1 MIILIMN
8 PGLISK
14 QIIRIGILLLLFC
27 PVYAQ
32 EPTLMLPIGHSNAVN
47 TSSYSPD
54 GKYIVTASKDNTAKI
69 WSAVDGKLL
78 REFKGH
84 ADQILSARFSPNSK
98 YIVTAAWDSTARI
111 WNIADGKLVR
121 TIKLNGYVCTA
132 VFSPSCSEDK
142 EGGQYV
148 LTTCFDS
155 PDGSVRIWNTTDG
168 KMLPGMSFPGSVFT
182 ALYSPNRKYIV
193 TASADSMVRCWS
205 TISGKIIRTIKFP
218 GSLLYNPGFSPA
230 CGDDPAGG
238 KYIITACTD
247 KTIKVWNFE
256 DAKLVKE
263 FGSVGSYAIHS
274 PSYSPDGKYILALSG
289 DYQANIWN
297 TDGQLLKKFSPIEFY
312 NTIHTANF
320 SPDGK
325 QIVAAC
331 LNGKAEVFN
340 VADESLRM
348 ELKGHTDQLG
358 STAFSP
364 NSKYMIIV
372 SKTSWIWSLKEG
384 KLLKRLGGSFFG
396 LSSAVFSP
404 ACADD
409 PEGGRYIATSSY
421 DSSAKIWDAAD
432 GRQLLTV
439 KGDTNMVFNV
449 CFSPD
454 GKNILTASA
463 DSTARIW
470 DANNGNLIR
479 VFRGHLGGVLY
490 AVYSPD
496 GKYIISNSYDTT
508 ARVWNVADG
517 KLMYTLNGCSDIRS
531 AVSFSPDGRQILM
544 ATTNNTARI
553 FDVQTGKQVLELRG
567 GTGLV
572 RTAQYS
578 PDGKSI
584 ITSSLD
590 NVARV
595 WDGTTGQL
603 LQELR
608 GHTNMVHAANYS
620 ADGKYIATNSYE
632 NITRIWDS
640 KNGEQL
646 YSIVALNDGNYL
658 QMDKDGHYDGT
669 EGARKLLY
677 YTCGLEVIELEQFK
691 DLSWEPGLVSKI
703 MGINKEPIT
712 AKKLSEIN
720 ICDYTPL
727 VNENGFGNGVYR
739 YEIFSRKGGVGEI
752 QLFVNGKLVKK
763 YTPSELPL
771 KNNAYQLTVNQ
782 NEVNN
787 YFVSG
792 ADNQVSVKA
801 TTSSGSMSSRGVG
814 VTANGVKKSTG
825 NPNMYIVAVGI
836 SNYKGEKL
844 KLGYASKDAADFAG
858 AVNASAEKLLNTD
871 GRQHVSTY
879 VFNTEP
885 NNSHWPAKVSIQQTL
900 DSIAQKATADDIFV
914 LFFAGHGVLQS
925 GQKNFYL
932 LTAEASAFEL
942 NGVEKEVAIST
953 EELNEWMRNIKAS
966 KQLLI
971 LDACNSGQAVKNLQ
985 ELIVKRD
992 VPADQQR
999 ALENLKDKTG
1009 TFILSASAAG
1019 QAAYETSLYG
1029 QGLLTYSLLSGL
1041 KLGDGLRENKYIDV
1055 TKWFNN
1061 AAGNVQI
1068 MAKDIG
1074 GRQDPQIIGTASFDV
1089 GLVDKDV
1096 VDGIRLS
1103 LKKKIFRRSKFI
1115 EDEDLLNDDLDLS
1128 ALIDKELNNLS
1139 ARGKESPLA
1148 FVADNT
1154 MTDAYSIR
1162 GKYEVKGN
1170 DITIKVSLFK
1180 GQKERVYQ
1188 FDLSGISD
1196 KKEALAAKIVE
1207 NVQSFMNR

>member
-1 MIILIMN
+1 MSAG
-8 PGLISK
+8 PISK
-14 QIIRIGILLLLFC
+14 QLIRTGILLLLFC
-27 PVYAQ
+27 QAYSQ

-47 TSSYSPD
+47 TASYSLD
-54 GKYIVTASKDNTAKI
+54 GRYIVTASKDNTAKL
-69 WSAVDGKLL
+69 WSAADGKLL

-84 ADQILSARFSPNSK
+84 RDQILSAKFSPNSK

-121 TIKLNGYVCTA
+121 TIKLNGYICTA
-132 VFSPSCSEDK
+132 VFSPSCGEDK

-148 LTTCFDS
+148 LTTCFDC
-155 PDGSVRIWNTTDG
+155 PDNSVRIWDAADG
-168 KMLPGMSFPGSVFT
+168 KMLPGMRFPGSVLT
-182 ALYSPNRKYIV
+182 AIYSPDRKTIV
-193 TASADSMVRCWS
+193 TASADSTVRCWS
-205 TISGKIIRTIKFP
+205 TVSGKITKSIKFP
-218 GSLLYNPGFSPA
+218 GFLLYNPGFSPV
-230 CGDDPAGG
+230 CGSDPAGG

-247 KTIKVWNFE
+247 KTIKIWNFE
-256 DAKLVKE
+256 DAKLVRE
-263 FGSVGSYAIHS
+263 FGSVGGYDIHS
-274 PSYSPDGKYILALSG
+274 PSFSPDGKYILALSG
-289 DYQANIWN
+289 DYQADIWT
-297 TDGQLLKKFSPIEFY
+297 TDGQLLKKFSPIEYY
-312 NTIHTANF
+312 NTFHTVNF

-325 QIVAAC
+325 QVVAAC
-331 LNGKAEVFN
+331 LNRKAEVFN
-340 VADESLRM
+340 VADESIRM
-348 ELKGHTDQLG
+348 ELKGHTDLLG
-358 STAFSP
+358 SAAFSP
-364 NSKYMIIV
+364 DGKYMISV
-372 SKTSWIWSLKEG
+372 SKTAWIWSLKEG
-384 KLLKRLGGSFFG
+384 KLLRMLGGSFFG
-396 LSSAVFSP
+396 LSAATFSP

-421 DSSAKIWDAAD
+421 DSSAKIWDATD
-432 GRQLLTV
+432 GRQVAEL

-454 GKNILTASA
+454 GKYILTASA

-470 DANNGNLIR
+470 DARTGRLIR
-479 VFRGHLGGVLY
+479 IFRGHSGGVIY

-496 GKYIISNSYDTT
+496 GQYIISNSYDTT

-517 KLMYTLNGCSDIRS
+517 KLLLSLKGCSDIRS
-531 AVSFSPDGRQILM
+531 AVSFSPDGLQILM
-544 ATTNNTARI
+544 ATTDNTARI
-553 FDVQTGKQVLELRG
+553 FNAQTGKLVLELRG

-584 ITSSLD
+584 VTSSLD
-590 NVARV
+590 NTARV
-595 WDGTTGQL
+595 WNAATGQL
-603 LQELR
+603 SLELK
-608 GHTNMVHAANYS
+608 GHTNTVHAASYS
-620 ADGKYIATNSYE
+620 ADGKYIVTSSYE
-632 NITRIWDS
+632 NITRIWNS
-640 KNGEQL
+640 ITGEQL

-658 QMDKDGHYDGT
+658 QMDKAGHFDGT
-669 EGARKLLY
+669 EGARRLLY

-712 AKKLSEIN
+712 ARKLSEID
-720 ICDYTPL
+720 ICEYTPL
-727 VNENGFGNGVYR
+727 VTENGSGNGVYR

-752 QLFVNGKLVKK
+752 QLFINGKQVKK
-763 YTPSELPL
+763 YIPSELTE
-771 KNNAYQLTVNQ
+771 KNSAYLLSVQQ
-782 NEVNN
+782 NEIEN

-801 TTSSGSMSSRGVG
+801 TTVSGSMSSRGVG
-814 VTANGVKKSTG
+814 VTANVVKKSTG

-844 KLGYASKDAADFAG
+844 KLGYASKDAGDFAA

-885 NNSHWPAKVSIQQTL
+885 NNVHWPAKSSIKQTL

-942 NGVEKEVAIST
+942 NGVEKDVAIST
-953 EELNEWMRNIKAS
+953 DELNEWMRNIKAS

-1019 QAAYETSLYG
+1019 QSAYETSLYG
-1029 QGLLTYSLLSGL
+1029 QGLLTYCLLSGI

-1055 TKWFNN
+1055 TKWFNI

-1074 GRQDPQIIGTASFDV
+1074 GRQDPQIIGNASFDV
-1089 GLVDKDV
+1089 GLVDKEV
-1096 VDGIRLS
+1096 VDGIKLS
-1103 LKKKIFRRSKFI
+1103 IKKKIFRRSKFI

-1128 ALIDKELNNLS
+1128 GMIDKELNNLS

-1148 FVADNT
+1148 YVADNT
-1154 MTDAYSIR
+1154 MPDAYSIR

-1170 DITIKVSLFK
+1170 AISTKVSLFK

-1188 FDLSGISD
+1188 FDLTGTTD
-1196 KKEALAAKIVE
+1196 KKEVFVAKIVE
-1207 NVQSFMNR
+1207 NVQSFMKH